1 MSINACSGDTTTWDQ
16 EVKLLD
22 GRKIVVTQKRLLQ
35 GLLTRDAW
43 LTINLPQISQEPI
56 VWHESLYP
64 MVVNIFNGSLYVVAM
79 PSTVRERHRY
89 GDPSPPNIGF
99 RWVASGWQRIPFNEI
114 PEAIY
119 DANMLVSELP
129 PKLPKLLTLDEK
141 NSTKMNQDPDLPEFD
156 KHISPK
162 LN

>member
-1 MSINACSGDTTTWDQ
+1 MSINACSGNTTTWDE

-22 GRKIVVTQKRLLQ
+22 GRIIVVTQKRLMQ

-56 VWHESLYP
+56 VWHESLDP
-64 MVVNIFNGSLYVVAM
+64 MVVNLFNGSLYVVGM
-79 PSTVRERHRY
+79 PPTEREFHRY
-89 GDPSPPNIGF
+89 GKPVPSYIGF
-99 RWVASGWQRIPFNEI
+99 RWTGKGWQRIPFNEI

-119 DANMLVSELP
+119 DANMLVNDLP

-141 NSTKMNQDPDLPEFD
+141 IAQK
-156 KHISPK
+156 
-162 LN
+162 